1 MEDLYGCGPRRRTY
15 RKINVKTIDVLEIF
29 DSDSDD
35 SVIEIDETYRQEP
48 VGDEILVIE

>member
-35 SVIEIDETYRQEP
+35 SVIEIETYRQES